1 MKVEIRHQPS
11 FASAR
16 CHLAP
21 GESMRAESGAMSAMS
36 YGITVAS
43 DTGGGI
49 GKALRRSFLG
59 GESFFV
65 TTYTAG
71 PQYAGWVDVG
81 ANLPGDALALDLDG
95 DRALVATRGS
105 WLANSA
111 GVALESRWGG
121 SQMFFGGEGG
131 FVVRMGGQGTVV
143 LGAYG
148 AIECHDLPAGT
159 GFTLDSG
166 HLVAYEEGIQ
176 VTTRR
181 ITRGMMA
188 SMKSGEGL
196 VMDLVGPGRVWT
208 QSRNP
213 NQLVEWLTMVLPF
226 TRA

>member
-1 MKVEIRHQPS
+1 MQVEIRHQPS
-11 FASAR
+11 FTVAR

-36 YGITVAS
+36 YGIDVTS

-49 GKALRRSFLG
+49 GKAFKRSLMG
-59 GESFFV
+59 GESFFI

-71 PQYAGWVDVG
+71 PQYAGWVDV
-81 ANLPGDALALDLDG
+81 AATLPGDALALDVTPA
-95 DRALVATRGS
+95 RALVATRGT
-105 WLANSA
+105 WLANSP
-111 GVALESRWGG
+111 GVTLESRWGG

-131 FVVRMGGQGTVV
+131 FVVRMSGQGTVV

-148 AIECHDLPAGT
+148 AIECHDLPAGS
-159 GFTLDSG
+159 GFTLDTG

-188 SMKSGEGL
+188 TLKSGEGL

-213 NQLVEWLTMVLPF
+213 NQLISWLTAVLPF
-226 TRA
+226 SRG